1 MLKVLLT
8 VCFAFRSAF
17 KSQTQLEAEIVSL
30 RHQLNIA
37 LRKRSGR
44 VQLSNFDRSFLV
56 WMSRAFPTVLES
68 VKVVRPETVTRWHR
82 QGFRRYW
89 RWRSPG
95 LRLGR
100 PKIDKELRDLIQR
113 MCNENPLWGAPR
125 IHGELLKLGFSV
137 AQSTVAKYM
146 LRRSPYGG
154 GQSWKTFLRNQA
166 EGIASI
172 DLFTVPTFLFE
183 ELYVFVVMKHARR
196 KIVLLTVTGEP
207 TAMWLAQQITEAFP
221 WDSAP
226 KFLVRDND
234 VKFGG
239 FFKRRVYSMG
249 IRDRPTSFR
258 SPRQNSHTER
268 VIGTIRRECLDHVI
282 VVNEAHLR
290 RTLSAYVRYYNNS
303 RTHWSLG
310 KDPPHQRPIER
321 SGTITAHSILGGL
334 HHRYASI

>member
-1 MLKVLLT
+1 
-8 VCFAFRSAF
+8 
-17 KSQTQLEAEIVSL
+17 
-30 RHQLNIA
+30 
-37 LRKRSGR
+37 
-44 VQLSNFDRSFLV
+44 
-56 WMSRAFPTVLES
+56 
-68 VKVVRPETVTRWHR
+68 
-82 QGFRRYW
+82 
-89 RWRSPG
+89 
-95 LRLGR
+95 
-100 PKIDKELRDLIQR
+100 
-113 MCNENPLWGAPR
+113 
-125 IHGELLKLGFSV
+125 
-137 AQSTVAKYM
+137 M

-154 GQSWKTFLRNQA
+154 GQSWKTFLLNQA

-226 KFLVRDND
+226 NFLVRDND

-239 FFKRRVYSMG
+239 VFKRRVRAMG

-282 VVNEAHLR
+282 VVNEVHLR
-290 RTLSAYVRYYNNS
+290 RVLSAYLKYYNS
-303 RTHWSLG
+303 TRTHRSLA
-310 KDPPHQRPIER
+310 KDSPNRRPVER
-321 SGTITAHSILGGL
+321 SGIITAQPILRGL
-334 HHRYASI
+334 HHRYARI